1 MAALVRCSK
10 LHIPAGPPH
19 REATYRGHL
28 GQRSKRSLI
37 CLTLAKKSLNSD
49 LAPKIKKKTPHIKP
63 TTIHEYVRSSDAFDS
78 QSHQVFT
85 TLHWRINALQFCV
98 HQIVPDWKKKKH
110 KFCLMTENIKLH
122 RQPLPWNNCNSLHHA
137 LEQRPRTVSTLPAT
151 QEHYAACEWL
161 NVHVCPTHRVSRYSV
176 GLNVY
181 YTIPMFMCADKT
193 HKILNTFLY
202 SSTSHDK
209 LYSIFDFNIPNCCF
223 LIFYVKEAVL

>member
-1 MAALVRCSK
+1 MTW
-10 LHIPAGPPH
+10 P
-19 REATYRGHL
+19 
-28 GQRSKRSLI
+28 Q
-37 CLTLAKKSLNSD
+37 
-49 LAPKIKKKTPHIKP
+49 KKKKNSTYKTYHYPRVCEELWRLWLSESSSFHYIALKDQRAS
-63 TTIHEYVRSSDAFDS
+63 VLRSSNC
-78 QSHQVFT
+78 T
-85 TLHWRINALQFCV
+85 AL
-98 HQIVPDWKKKKH
+98 KKKKH

>member
-1 MAALVRCSK
+1 MWGALT
-10 LHIPAGPPH
+10 P
-19 REATYRGHL
+19 
-28 GQRSKRSLI
+28 
-37 CLTLAKKSLNSD
+37 LTLRVIKFSLHCTEGSTRFSF
-49 LAPKIKKKTPHIKP
+49 AFIKLYRT
-63 TTIHEYVRSSDAFDS
+63 E
-78 QSHQVFT
+78 
-85 TLHWRINALQFCV
+85 
-98 HQIVPDWKKKKH
+98 KKKKH